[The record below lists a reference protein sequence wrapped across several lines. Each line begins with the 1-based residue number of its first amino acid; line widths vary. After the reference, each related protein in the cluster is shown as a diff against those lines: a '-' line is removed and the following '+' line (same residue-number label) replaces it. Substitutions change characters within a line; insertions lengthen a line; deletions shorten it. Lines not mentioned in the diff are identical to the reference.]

1 MTKLNKSNNKKIAD
15 IKKLLRSKRKKI
27 IIICNLTL

>member
-15 IKKLLRSKRKKI
+15 IKKLLRSKRKK
-27 IIICNLTL
+27 NNYYM